1 MFCPNC
7 GIEVPDGSAFC
18 PECGTRIDGATQKIA
33 GLRPPVPLS
42 RGRGGAS
49 LLSRSHSLRSSPL
62 LPLPSAWELSP
73 ISPDRTTGRR
83 SSRMPRP

>member
-33 GLRPPVPLS
+33 GASPA
-42 RGRGGAS
+42 GA
-49 LLSRSHSLRSSPL
+49 
-62 LPLPSAWELSP
+62 A
-73 ISPDRTTGRR
+73 
-83 SSRMPRP
+83 